1 MPAPFPHRYR
11 ASISRTFASR
21 GRVDAPPR
29 PTIHGGPSSEFDGDE
44 STWSPEQLLFSAIG
58 LSMLTTFEAFAA
70 RDGIEV
76 LDWTATLDGTVE
88 RSPEGLMFSSI
99 VLAIDM
105 ELTGNVASVEATL
118 DDARQYCLILNSLRV
133 PVVIEAN
140 IRTPRQPDLAA
151 PARIAG

>member
-1 MPAPFPHRYR
+1 MPAPFPHRYS
-11 ASISRTFASR
+11 ASINRTFASR

-29 PTIHGGPSSEFDGDE
+29 PTIDGGPSSEFDGDA
-44 STWSPEQLLFSAIG
+44 STWSPEHLILSALG

-88 RSPEGLMFSSI
+88 RSPEGLIFSSI
-99 VLAIDM
+99 VFVLDM
-105 ELTGNVASVEATL
+105 ELTGNVANVETTL

-140 IRTPRQPDLAA
+140 LRTPRLPDVDV
-151 PARIAG
+151 PQRIAG

>member
-1 MPAPFPHRYR
+1 MPAPFPHRYS
-11 ASISRTFASR
+11 ASINRTFASR

-29 PTIHGGPSSEFDGDE
+29 PTIDGGPSAEFDGDA
-44 STWSPEQLLFSAIG
+44 STWSPEHLILSALG

-88 RSPEGLMFSSI
+88 RSPEGLIFSSI
-99 VLAIDM
+99 VFVLDM
-105 ELTGNVASVEATL
+105 ELTGNVANVETTL

-133 PVVIEAN
+133 PVVIEATL
-140 IRTPRQPDLAA
+140 RTPRLPDVDV
-151 PARIAG
+151 PQRIAG